1 MRRTALI
8 TLLVV
13 VAALLSPEL
22 PRAHAAD
29 VTYTADFEP
38 NGTTINNGDTITD
51 QYPFVTF
58 DAFDLG
64 GWTVGTPGP
73 GTTGVIASSSYN
85 NPVVTAGNQHSG
97 SYAGQ
102 LSCFS
107 EFCSHGTYGL
117 LNYTADSLSLYAGN
131 MVGSSQIEL
140 DAYDSSKNYI
150 GSDLVTPS
158 TNGANTLLSVTSS
171 ASTPI
176 AYFTVYQLGGGGIG
190 GGNFLYV
197 DDLTISVPAGAAPRI
212 TVSAAQSSYE
222 LGLGGEITI
231 PLTLHRI
238 NGEGGAATVH
248 VSGFANGVTGS
259 ESDPGTGNSSTLT
272 IDAST
277 SATLTSG
284 VPLSVSATAADTQ
297 SAPATTITIEP
308 VPAIQGITAPSSE
321 SLYTCSTRKF
331 TAEAQVAPGEPGSQV
346 TFTTSSVSDASVHA
360 TSPATINNGL
370 ADSQVTITSTGGGKL
385 TNANLDVFATLSNGE
400 FGVAP
405 IKITRSLPTITSVGP
420 VSGKVAYTP
429 RDQQAGSP
437 IEIYGQGFCDTGTVE
452 IGNQKASVPVTV
464 QHKTGNNGPY
474 DYVRVDVP
482 RLATTGHVTMT
493 TGAPAATSDPSSG
506 SVTVDNYRNTE
517 AWNFENFKPQLQWD
531 DMVQAFGDKQTYFQ
545 LDPCGV
551 ATLGAAHC
559 PVDLTPDPT
568 ALAWWAVSQAF
579 EGGACF
585 GMTLATQRIL
595 EGIDSLPG
603 NPASIFDAPAPD
615 VSDAAQGQH
624 GVQPVLDLIKAD
636 HLMQLST
643 EFLSEFL
650 GSQLGATFG
659 FTNSDEVATAITNV
673 LATGRF
679 PLLQL
684 TDGTGHLLVPYDIF
698 ETAPGAYDVYLYD
711 VNVEYNG
718 NEDTSQLVNGQLP
731 DGDAHHDRMLASV
744 LHLAADGSWTLAS
757 TDDGNHQPYHGG
769 LADINVFDPSSI
781 PARPTLGSVS
791 SGVNG
796 IMASSGGAPQGDS
809 SMKGSSAEIT
819 QVSSGGKTLFTS
831 GGDLNTDHSTR
842 LDAAPYYPIVG
853 SSSSSSSGAKMID
866 VGSKVHNL
874 TVSTTGTKSGAASLA
889 LVQGGYVGEVNAST
903 THGQHQSASFGS
915 SADTVSY
922 TGTTNQPL
930 DLQVV
935 HSGTSGAETVGVN
948 LASGGKGDKLALAK
962 DGTVKLSHSGAATS
976 YSLTLSGGGTKG
988 LPGTFTTQPLH
999 LGSGTVKISKIR
1011 WTALSG
1017 HTMKLR
1023 IGSHRIVAHNHTA
1036 TLVKAKIKG
1045 LTVRHHGRRHLI
1057 AKLIAKLPKLGS
1069 SSLID
1074 VVWLLRRGH
1083 HVVRKHVVSL
1093 AAKGRYLHNSW
1104 RTEANRHDLKVTA
1117 TVMIVGV
1124 HGVAESTSVA
1134 SKTRKV

>member
-1 MRRTALI
+1 MRRASLI
-8 TLLVV
+8 AILVV
-13 VAALLSPEL
+13 VATLLSPEL

-38 NGTTINNGDTITD
+38 NGTTINNGDTITN

-73 GTTGVIASSSYN
+73 GNTGVIASSSYN

-131 MVGSSQIEL
+131 TVGSSQIEL
-140 DAYDSSKNYI
+140 DAYDSSKNFI

-158 TNGANTLLSVTSS
+158 TNGASTLLSVTSS

-190 GGNFLYV
+190 ASNYLYI

-222 LGLGGEITI
+222 IGQGGEITI

-238 NGEGGAATVH
+238 NGEAGAATVD
-248 VSGFANGVTGS
+248 VTGFANGVTGS
-259 ESDPGTGNSSTLT
+259 ASDPGTGNSSTLT

-277 SATLTSG
+277 GATLTSG

-297 SAPATTITIEP
+297 SAPATTITIQP
-308 VPAIQGITAPSSE
+308 VLAIQGIAAPSSE

-346 TFTTSSVSDASVHA
+346 TFTTSSLSDASVHA

-385 TNANLDVFATLSNGE
+385 TNAHLNVFATLSNGE
-400 FGVAP
+400 FGVADV
-405 IKITRSLPTITSVGP
+405 KITRSLPTITSVGP
-420 VSGKVAYTP
+420 VAGKVAYTP

-437 IEIYGQGFCDTGTVE
+437 IQIYGQGFCDTGTVD

-482 RLATTGHVTMT
+482 RLATTGRVTMT

-506 SVTVDNYRNTE
+506 SVTVDNYRNTD
-517 AWNFENFKPQLQWD
+517 AWNFQNFPPQLQWD

-545 LDPCGV
+545 ADPCGI

-559 PVDLTPDPT
+559 AVDVFPDPT

-579 EGGACF
+579 ESGACF

-603 NPASIFDAPAPD
+603 NPPDIFDAPAPD

-659 FTNSDEVATAITNV
+659 FTNSNEVAAAITHI

-679 PLLQL
+679 PMLQL

-711 VNVEYNG
+711 VNVQYDG
-718 NEDTSQLVNGQLP
+718 DEDTSQLVNGQLP
-731 DGDAHHDRMLASV
+731 DGGAHHDRMLASV

-757 TDDGNHQPYHGG
+757 TEDGNNQPYHGG

-781 PARPTLGSVS
+781 PAHPTLGSVS

-809 SMKGSSAEIT
+809 SMKRSSAAIT

-831 GGDLNTDHSTR
+831 GGDLNTNHSTR
-842 LDAAPYYPIVG
+842 LDAAPYHPIVG
-853 SSSSSSSGAKMID
+853 SSSSSGATMID

-874 TVSTTGTKSGAASLA
+874 TVSTTGTKSGPASLT
-889 LVQGGYVGEVNAST
+889 LVQGEYVGEVNAST
-903 THGQHQSASFGS
+903 THGQDQSASFGS
-915 SADTVSY
+915 SAGTVGY

-935 HSGTSGAETVGVN
+935 HSRTGGAETVGVN
-948 LASGGKGDKLALAK
+948 LASGGKSDKLALAK

-999 LGSGTVKISKIR
+999 LGSGTVNISKIR

-1023 IGSHRIVAHNHTA
+1023 IGSRRVVVHNHTA
-1036 TLVKAKIKG
+1036 TLAKPKIKE
-1045 LTVRHHGRRHLI
+1045 LTVHHHGRRHLI
-1057 AKLIAKLPKLGS
+1057 ATLKANLPKLSS

-1074 VVWLLRRGH
+1074 VVWLLRRGQ
-1083 HVVRKHVVSL
+1083 HVVYKHVVSL
-1093 AAKGRYLHNSW
+1093 AAKGQDLHNSW
-1104 RTEANRHDLKVTA
+1104 RTKAKGRNLKVVA

-1134 SKTRKV
+1134 SKTKKV